1 MYQLVA
7 AQEDVY
13 FPLLGREQML
23 ERQAYPY
30 VSMVPAIKSLNL
42 FKHSVRIELAP
53 DSGVNSMF
61 DLEYLLLEYS
71 NFPNSKSLHIL

>member
-13 FPLLGREQML
+13 FPLLGREQTL
-23 ERQAYPY
+23 ERKAYPH
-30 VSMVPAIKSLNL
+30 VSMVPTIKSLNL
-42 FKHSVRIELAP
+42 FKHSIHIEVAP

-61 DLEYLLLEYS
+61 DLEYPLPEYFY
-71 NFPNSKSLHIL
+71 FPNSRSPLIL